1 MRALIIGYGSIGGRH
16 ARLLADMGHEV
27 ACVTRNPECPYPAF
41 ADIPSAL
48 ADKTPWLAVIAT
60 ATTDHDA
67 NLRTLLDAG
76 FTGRILVEKP
86 LFTNTPK
93 EPFTA
98 GDNVSV
104 AYNLRFHP
112 MVTRTRELLA
122 GRKVLNARFAVA
134 QYLPDWRP
142 GTDYS
147 KSYSASRAKGGGVLR
162 DLSHELDLAQFLL
175 GGWKR
180 ATALGG
186 RYGDLKIDSDDQYSV
201 LMETANCPMVGVHM
215 DYLSRTPH
223 RGFEITCADRTL
235 KADFMGG
242 FLTVDG
248 TVEEFP
254 PERDATYRLQLEAM
268 AVGDPTPCTYGQG
281 LALVGLIEG
290 LERAAAQHIWIEA

>member
-1 MRALIIGYGSIGGRH
+1 MRSLIIGYGSIGARH
-16 ARLLADMGHEV
+16 ARLLAEMDHEV
-27 ACVTRNPECPYPAF
+27 ACVTRNPECPYPTF

-48 ADKTPWLAVIAT
+48 ADKTPWLAVIGT
-60 ATTDHDA
+60 ATVDHAA

-76 FTGRILVEKP
+76 FKGRILVEKP
-86 LFTNTPK
+86 LFERTPD
-93 EPFTA
+93 EPLPA

-112 MVTRTRELLA
+112 MIARTRELLA
-122 GRKVLNARFAVA
+122 GHRALNARFAVA

-186 RYGDLKIDSDDQYSV
+186 RYGDLRIDSDDQYSV
-201 LMETANCPMVGVHM
+201 LMETASCPMVTVHM

-223 RGFEITCADRTL
+223 RGFEITCADRSI
-235 KADFMGG
+235 KADFMAGV
-242 FLTVDG
+242 LTVDG
-248 TVEEFP
+248 TIEHFP

-268 AVGDPTPCTYGQG
+268 AMGDPTPCTYAQG

-290 LERAAAQHIWIEA
+290 LECAAEQHIWIEA